1 MALLLHGAALGL
13 LLLVHGEADLL
24 AGVDVEPLLE
34 HLADAQDGVR
44 LGGVGQPH
52 RQLVR
57 LPTHVHHCAVHLD
70 AGEEKLVPVNSINVP
85 VVYMGRDVWI
95 WMRE

>member
-1 MALLLHGAALGL
+1 MSFSYTEKCSDIVALLLHGAALGL

-24 AGVDVEPLLE
+24 AWVDVEPLLE

-44 LGGVGQPH
+44 LRGVGQPH

-57 LPTHVHHCAVHLD
+57 LPTHVHHGAVHLHK
-70 AGEEKLVPVNSINVP
+70 GEEK
-85 VVYMGRDVWI
+85 
-95 WMRE
+95 

>member
-1 MALLLHGAALGL
+1 MEMFSLDVVALLLHGATLGL

-34 HLADAQDGVR
+34 HLADAEYGVR

-57 LPTHVHHCAVHLD
+57 LPTHVHHRTVHLHEG
-70 AGEEKLVPVNSINVP
+70 GE
-85 VVYMGRDVWI
+85 RC
-95 WMRE
+95 